1 VINYFL
7 KQIGVKMMNQRCCR
21 ICFESE
27 GEDVEGGEGR
37 NPLISPCACR
47 GSQEFIHRSCLQQC
61 QLADLARGQDKI
73 CSVCK
78 HEYSIQLEGQFGLD
92 LKVGKFLVASHSA
105 TGSLARSV
113 ILLCE
118 YSARVMGVIV
128 THTSR
133 NPDAVADHR
142 IRTFLGGPVCG
153 GRFGVVR
160 YFVLWYGSENGSSS
174 DYKILLEGTEQDVD
188 GYPRNLY
195 QPAEFSVACD
205 HETVRWT
212 MNILEMNKNNQAFI
226 FKGYCAWTQQQL
238 RNEIFRGM
246 WGVAEARMDDLLH
259 FEPGNLWNILNE
271 ENRVTWPPQ
280 VQRSRHSS
288 EF

>member
-1 VINYFL
+1 
-7 KQIGVKMMNQRCCR
+7 MTQRCCR
-21 ICFESE
+21 ICFEAE
-27 GEDVEGGEGR
+27 GEEKEAGQE

-61 QLADLARGQDKI
+61 QLADLARGQDKV
-73 CSVCK
+73 CRVCK
-78 HEYSIQLEGQFGLD
+78 QEYSLQLEGQFGLD

-118 YSARVMGVIV
+118 YGARVMGVIV
-128 THTSR
+128 THSSR
-133 NPDAVADHR
+133 NPDAVADNR
-142 IRTFLGGPVCG
+142 IRTYLGGPVCG

-174 DYKILLEGTEQDVD
+174 DYKVLLEGSEQDVD
-188 GYPRNLY
+188 GFPKHLR
-195 QPAEFSVACD
+195 QPVEFSVACD

-226 FKGYCAWTQQQL
+226 FKGYCAWTLQQL

-246 WGVAEARMDDLLH
+246 WGVAEAKMDDLLR
-259 FEPGNLWNILNE
+259 FEPGNLWNVLNQ
-271 ENRVTWPPQ
+271 ENRVWWPPQ
-280 VQRSRHSS
+280 VHMSRHSS